1 MRKLLVIPVVALF
14 LFQYSANAQQIH
26 YSQFF
31 LSPHTTNPAQ
41 VGLFEGTVR
50 FGGIYRGQWLGNLAE
65 SGFNTPSIYVD
76 APVMPGIRKQDWI
89 GVGGGLVNDAAG
101 VAPITT
107 TNFNI
112 GLTYHLA
119 LGDEQ
124 FNVISLGV
132 QTGSSRKNISPN
144 LTFED
149 ELRLLP
155 TREANDLIGQP
166 EGYADWAAGI
176 NWRQKMND
184 RMSFNLGYAM
194 YHINEPEVSLLQAA
208 DSIRQPRIPRK
219 SVASGSFMINI
230 NEGWNLEPM
239 FLIQSIVSDNEMLIG
254 LNGYKMLKN
263 EKQAQIGMGYR
274 LQDALVFYLGL
285 QTPNWR
291 VGMSYDLTTSQ
302 LSDYNPVTFEIGG
315 FYILKKY
322 KEPEIKPYIFCPRF

>member
-1 MRKLLVIPVVALF
+1 MRKILVIPVIVFFF
-14 LFQYSANAQQIH
+14 LQHSVDAQQIH

-76 APVMPGIRKQDWI
+76 APVMQGIREQDWI
-89 GVGGGLVNDAAG
+89 GVGGGLITDAAG
-101 VAPITT
+101 VAPIRT
-107 TNFNI
+107 TNFNV
-112 GLTYHLA
+112 GLTYHLS
-119 LGDEQ
+119 LGEDQ
-124 FNVISLGV
+124 FNVISIGLQMGA
-132 QTGSSRKNISPN
+132 SRKAIEPN
-144 LTFED
+144 LIFED
-149 ELRLLP
+149 ELRNS
-155 TREANDLIGQP
+155 TVRELSELIAQP
-166 EGYADWAAGI
+166 EGYSDWGAGI

-194 YHINEPEVSLLQAA
+194 YHLNEPEVSLLQSA
-208 DSIRQPRIPRK
+208 DSLAQPMIPRK
-219 SVASGSFMINI
+219 GVASGSFLINI
-230 NEGWNLEPM
+230 SEKWNVEPI
-239 FLIQSIVSDNEMLIG
+239 FLIQSIVSDNEMLVG
-254 LNGYKMLKN
+254 LNGYRMLSD
-263 EKQAQIGMGYR
+263 EKQAQLGVGYR

-285 QTPNWR
+285 QTPDWR

-322 KEPEIKPYIFCPRF
+322 KQPEINPYIFCPRF

>member
-1 MRKLLVIPVVALF
+1 MRKILVISAILF
-14 LFQYSANAQQIH
+14 LFFQQHVHAQQIH

-101 VAPITT
+101 VSPITT

-112 GLTYHLA
+112 GLTYHLS
-119 LGDEQ
+119 LGEDP
-124 FNVISLGV
+124 FNVISIGL
-132 QTGSSRKNISPN
+132 QTGASRKSIDPN
-144 LTFED
+144 LRFED
-149 ELRLLP
+149 ELRGAP
-155 TREANDLIGQP
+155 TREVRDLIGQP
-166 EGYADWAAGI
+166 EGYSDWAAGI
-176 NWRQKMND
+176 NWRQRMND

-194 YHINEPEVSLLQAA
+194 YHLNEPEVSLLQSA
-208 DSIRQPRIPRK
+208 DSLGQTMIPRK
-219 SVASGSFMINI
+219 SVASGSFMIKI
-230 NEGWNLEPM
+230 NENWNIEPL
-239 FLIQSIVSDNEMLIG
+239 FLIQSIISDNEMLVG
-254 LNGYKMLKN
+254 LNAYKMLKK
-263 EKQAQIGMGYR
+263 EKQAQIGVGYR

-285 QTPNWR
+285 QTPDWR
-291 VGMSYDLTTSQ
+291 IGMSYDLTTSQ

-322 KEPEIKPYIFCPRF
+322 KQPEINPYIFCPRF